1 VLYLPFSKPSELT
14 QDASWILGSTHGS
27 LGRLAGEF
35 SSAYFS
41 GQLPEWFRGN
51 RKIIERAAKTAW
63 KAAAKANG
71 GKENPNGLSQ
81 ISSVSTREKHY
92 SKEFRT
98 GISISLASLYLNHNL
113 YISSLLLSSFKLPP
127 RHLILSSTYTFLS
140 PAKHI
145 F

>member
-71 GKENPNGLSQ
+71 GA
-81 ISSVSTREKHY
+81 
-92 SKEFRT
+92 
-98 GISISLASLYLNHNL
+98 LARLRDDVITELGDPAIVQDLAWALYLK
-113 YISSLLLSSFKLPP
+113 IQPTAGVGPGADLLEAIRQLHEWVLRGDSAAAGHRSHSEL
-127 RHLILSSTYTFLS
+127 
-140 PAKHI
+140 
-145 F
+145 